1 MTYFARLKATD
12 RVTFEGAEVTR
23 TSEVRDRGS
32 EVVTHYLLS
41 VLNADH
47 DVDIRKFRADE
58 IPHLLESELLIIE
71 RGYYSPAQQMDRA
84 MFGTGE
90 MFGATRKRRARIDL
104 IMFLCTR
111 MAHYRKF
118 GMILTRDGVQTW
130 RAKLDRD
137 YKSYQARRDYGTE
150 TANATQSLKP
160 LPRNDTLLS
169 YYRKFRKGGQQ
180 AKVFCP
186 PRARSVD
193 LDEQAIED
201 QNFVLRFLRQYPDK
215 PDSKS
220 DVAAHTVSQVEK
232 ENERRRAAGYPVLID
247 VKSTRTYE
255 RWIDKYLDRF
265 TVTVKREGLAK
276 AKAELR
282 SVEQGLKASFPG
294 QSVVFDAWQVHVLS
308 LNVSR
313 AAWDRMTPEQ
323 RAKVKRVRRWV
334 VVAIDVATRMIL
346 GFAFCAAPN
355 QEASLSCLRMC
366 FVDKTP
372 LLREAGLFESSW
384 DNRAPI
390 HMVSTDSGSEFGK
403 NPFGGSRFVEAV
415 RILSG
420 SLLNAVTGV
429 AELRAHVERLFRTFE
444 LKWARHLPGW
454 TAGAPHLRNDRNPG
468 REACLTDDDLHRLF
482 VTFVADYN
490 ASPHRGLGGAT
501 PSGTWAKL
509 SKHEQFDPFALPGS
523 QALREACGSSHAA
536 GVSEAGIRFEGLVY
550 SNEFIRNQRKAPGV
564 DRIARPGEKLEIIV
578 DPMNLGAISVVANGD
593 LISVPCLDETMRG
606 KSLAWWKAERTRRK
620 AEAALDVADHSKA
633 QSEARESWR
642 GEAKA
647 IAHSAGVTMEGRSDE
662 EAARLRKELEF
673 GKGAHEKPFVGR
685 DEFIDPLQTGY
696 ATGPSGN
703 HTASAPR
710 SPSETEAAERP
721 DGANPLDR
729 FRSNGA
735 RRRPRS

>member
-1 MTYFARLKATD
+1 MPRIRFILSKQSDPALEEAAIIKRLKEFHSRLQEKRQISDGIPQEERAAYNELWHYPQNELPKSLEIRIRRWAQKIHRHHLKEVEPTRLSRED
-12 RVTFEGAEVTR
+12 RVMLEGCRDGAEIFDLRSAHHIDEVAAALHAEFPWV
-23 TSEVRDRGS
+23 SEATTHVWRSLHHHRASGRPGAQFAPVLLDGPPGIGKSAWARRLAQLLDTPDMTLDATGENASFGLVGSQRGWS
-32 EVVTHYLLS
+32 
-41 VLNADH
+41 NAGPGRL
-47 DVDIRKFRADE
+47 VGLMLMRQVANPLVIIDE
-58 IPHLLESELLIIE
+58 IEKSGTPKSDKGRAFSLPNALLPLLEEL
-71 RGYYSPAQQMDRA
+71 
-84 MFGTGE
+84 
-90 MFGATRKRRARIDL
+90 
-104 IMFLCTR
+104 
-111 MAHYRKF
+111 
-118 GMILTRDGVQTW
+118 
-130 RAKLDRD
+130 
-137 YKSYQARRDYGTE
+137 
-150 TANATQSLKP
+150 TASRWT
-160 LPRNDTLLS
+160 
-169 YYRKFRKGGQQ
+169 
-180 AKVFCP
+180 CP
-186 PRARSVD
+186 YF
-193 LDEQAIED
+193 Q
-201 QNFVLRFLRQYPDK
+201 
-215 PDSKS
+215 
-220 DVAAHTVSQVEK
+220 
-232 ENERRRAAGYPVLID
+232 
-247 VKSTRTYE
+247 
-255 RWIDKYLDRF
+255 
-265 TVTVKREGLAK
+265 
-276 AKAELR
+276 
-282 SVEQGLKASFPG
+282 
-294 QSVVFDAWQVHVLS
+294 
-308 LNVSR
+308 
-313 AAWDRMTPEQ
+313 
-323 RAKVKRVRRWV
+323 KRVRRWV

-346 GFAFCAAPN
+346 GCAFCSAPN
-355 QEASLSCLRMC
+355 QEASLECLRMC

-429 AELRAHVERLFRTFE
+429 AELRAHIERLFRTFE

-490 ASPHRGLGGAT
+490 ASPDRGLGGAT
-501 PSGTWAKL
+501 PSGIWAKL

-523 QALREACGSSHAA
+523 QALREACGSSHSA

-564 DRIARPGEKLEIIV
+564 DRIAQSGEKLEIIV

-606 KSLAWWKAERTRRK
+606 KSLTWWKAEKTRRK

-647 IAHSAGVTMEGRSDE
+647 IADSAGVTMEGRSDE

-685 DEFIDPLQTGY
+685 DEFIDPLQTGF
-696 ATGPSGN
+696 AIGSSGS
-703 HTASAPR
+703 HTASAPTP
-710 SPSETEAAERP
+710 SSETEAAEHP